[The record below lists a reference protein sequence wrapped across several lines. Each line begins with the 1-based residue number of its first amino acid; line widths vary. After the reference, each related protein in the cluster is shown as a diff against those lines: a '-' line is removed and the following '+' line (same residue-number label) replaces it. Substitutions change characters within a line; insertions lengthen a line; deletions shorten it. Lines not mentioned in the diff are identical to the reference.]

1 MVMQPVGIGCNQE
14 IEGSTPT
21 QVQLCSNLVHVIHIY
36 ARLSQ
41 SSIIWHLHEDGDELW
56 LVSK

>member
-1 MVMQPVGIGCNQE
+1 MQPVGIGCNQE